1 MIKTIKFALFADEL
15 YKQLS
20 MREQEYYQRIVL
32 TKVKLIDSGTIEIE
46 GMCVPDEGYEVEPF
60 RRKIEL

>member
-1 MIKTIKFALFADEL
+1 MVKMVKFSLSADEL

-46 GMCVPDEGYEVEPF
+46 GVCIPDEGYEVEPF